1 MYAHEREHAEYPVI
15 CACHISFRLYRHGH
29 NGFHSAVSE
38 FERCVCVYLCVCLR
52 DISVCAEV
60 SARGIR
66 CERYMHMREISV
78 SEKDIKVAEPHGFTG
93 CINMV
98 SVSHGIICIY

>member
-1 MYAHEREHAEYPVI
+1 MPTKGSMLSILSSVRVI
-15 CACHISFRLYRHGH
+15 FLLGCIGMVIM
-29 NGFHSAVSE
+29 GFIVRYLSLRDA
-38 FERCVCVYLCVCLR
+38 CVYLCVCLR